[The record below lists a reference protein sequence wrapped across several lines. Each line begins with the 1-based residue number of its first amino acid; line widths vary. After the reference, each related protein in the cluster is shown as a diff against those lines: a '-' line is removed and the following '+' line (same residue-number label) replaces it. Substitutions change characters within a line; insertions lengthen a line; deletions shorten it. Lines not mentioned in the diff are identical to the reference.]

1 MNLRRRR
8 LVAAIAAGLAV
19 PAVLAQ
25 KLPAGKPVRIVVPY
39 APGGTTDILARQI
52 GTRLATALGHAVVV
66 ENKPGGAGTI
76 AGAMVAAAPAD
87 GLTLLLGGVELAT
100 APALV
105 GDRTFLATRDVAAVA
120 SLTSGPLVLVVNAQ
134 KTQARSLAELLAAAR
149 AQPGAFTIASAG
161 NGNVTHLFGEIFKRT
176 AKVDVRHVPY
186 RGAVPA
192 LTDLQAGEVT
202 MMMVGTA
209 NVRQLVTAG
218 NLRALA
224 VTGQDASVL
233 GLPGVPTFAQ
243 AGLPM
248 AETDAGAWTA
258 LFAPK
263 AIPRDAVQQINQAVN
278 AVLAQPE
285 LRAQLAAIG
294 LAAEPAAPEAVQ
306 ALLAAQ
312 TRVWTELTAQ
322 SGIKVE

>member
-1 MNLRRRR
+1 
-8 LVAAIAAGLAV
+8 G
-19 PAVLAQ
+19 P
-25 KLPAGKPVRIVVPY
+25 
-39 APGGTTDILARQI
+39 
-52 GTRLATALGHAVVV
+52 
-66 ENKPGGAGTI
+66 
-76 AGAMVAAAPAD
+76 
-87 GLTLLLGGVELAT
+87 TLLLGGMELAT

-105 GDRTFLATRDVAAVA
+105 GDRTFLATRDLAAVA
-120 SLTSGPLVLVVNAQ
+120 PLTLGPLVLVVNAQ

-149 AQPGAFTIASAG
+149 AQPGALTIASAG

-176 AKVDVRHVPY
+176 AKIDVRHVPY

-202 MMMVGTA
+202 MMLAGTA

-218 NLRALA
+218 SLRALA
-224 VTGQDASVL
+224 ITGQDAAVL

-248 AETDAGAWTA
+248 PETDAGAWTA

-263 AIPRDAVQQINQAVN
+263 ATPRDAVLQINQAVQ

-285 LRAQLAAIG
+285 LRAQLSAIG
-294 LAAEPAAPEAVQ
+294 LAAAPGTPDAVQ
-306 ALLAAQ
+306 ALLASQ
-312 TRVWTELTAQ
+312 SRVWTDLIAQ
-322 SGIKVE
+322 AGIKAE